1 MTSEEKRKTRKK
13 RKERKKEKEEKNKD
27 IYNLKEGIKQSLLK
41 DDMIVCVDNPKNNQQ
56 NV

>member
-56 NV
+56 NA